1 MQTGKRKKVNLRATH
16 PALLILYFFSAIV
29 FSMLTLNPAYLLIS
43 FIAALCLNFYLE
55 GVGKTLRF
63 LRYFVPVHLL
73 LVLANALFSGNGLTV
88 IFYLRGRPVTLESIV
103 FGFAAGLMLLTI
115 LLWFRAYQ
123 EVSSSDQIIAMGGKR
138 FPQTSLLLG
147 MILRYVPDTLQHG
160 QKVKMSQNALVGTEK
175 LPRKER
181 LAFYTRMSTVLMS
194 WSMENALDTSI
205 AMRAKGFPSEQRSSY
220 KRERFSS
227 YDAVGVAFLL
237 LMILLQIVGYA
248 RGLTAF
254 QYYPILNWQ
263 TEMSSELI
271 VILTVYAL
279 FLFFPFYV
287 ELADW
292 WSLKK
297 IRRAEE
303 QFSNERMNP
312 WQAQESGERSQEK
325 ETIVKKKE
333 NAQRIAPRSEYQ
345 SDCYDSVYA
354 VELEDLSFTY
364 PNSGQ
369 KALDNLSL
377 RFERGSL
384 ILLTGA
390 SGSGKTTLLRVLAP
404 VLTPAGELNGNRII
418 YGEEAASYES
428 AEKTVQIGFV
438 QQNPDNQIILDSVW
452 HELAFGLENKGL
464 SQQDIE
470 RRLAETSTFFGI
482 SDWMDRKVSEL
493 SGGEKQILNLASSL
507 VMQPDLLL
515 LDEPIA
521 QLDPIS
527 RKRFLSLLGRVH
539 DETGTTIVISEH
551 VIDDIL
557 PHADSVIQLEAGAV
571 SFSGGVEAYLR
582 HLTAT
587 DDKFQISIPLSAR
600 MVAQNG
606 AGSEGET
613 EAALPLTVRAGRQF
627 LQKHKAEL
635 ATKPETPTPTSLD
648 LSQRTNILEARDLW
662 FRYEK
667 DAPFV
672 LRGASLTIKEG
683 ELHALLGGNGSGK
696 STLMYI
702 LSRSLP
708 ALRGKIVRAPGQ
720 EVAMLNQNPM
730 SVFSQDSVRAELMEF
745 RQRFSYDES
754 DVNSIM
760 ERLNLTHL
768 AERHPYDL
776 SGGEMQKT
784 ALAKALLTKPNLLL
798 LDEPVKGLDPVAR
811 RELSQ
816 ILVELKE
823 SGMTMILITHDLDF
837 ISQLADRCSL
847 IFDGRLEGTADSREF
862 FADNAYFTTTAR
874 RLSKGI
880 LPDIVTEDDLLERL
894 RSLNDRS

>member
-1 MQTGKRKKVNLRATH
+1 M
-16 PALLILYFFSAIV
+16 
-29 FSMLTLNPAYLLIS
+29 
-43 FIAALCLNFYLE
+43 
-55 GVGKTLRF
+55 
-63 LRYFVPVHLL
+63 
-73 LVLANALFSGNGLTV
+73 
-88 IFYLRGRPVTLESIV
+88 
-103 FGFAAGLMLLTI
+103 
-115 LLWFRAYQ
+115 
-123 EVSSSDQIIAMGGKR
+123 
-138 FPQTSLLLG
+138 
-147 MILRYVPDTLQHG
+147 
-160 QKVKMSQNALVGTEK
+160 
-175 LPRKER
+175 
-181 LAFYTRMSTVLMS
+181 
-194 WSMENALDTSI
+194 
-205 AMRAKGFPSEQRSSY
+205 
-220 KRERFSS
+220 
-227 YDAVGVAFLL
+227 
-237 LMILLQIVGYA
+237 
-248 RGLTAF
+248 
-254 QYYPILNWQ
+254 
-263 TEMSSELI
+263 
-271 VILTVYAL
+271 
-279 FLFFPFYV
+279 
-287 ELADW
+287 
-292 WSLKK
+292 
-297 IRRAEE
+297 
-303 QFSNERMNP
+303 
-312 WQAQESGERSQEK
+312 
-325 ETIVKKKE
+325 
-333 NAQRIAPRSEYQ
+333 
-345 SDCYDSVYA
+345 
-354 VELEDLSFTY
+354 
-364 PNSGQ
+364 
-369 KALDNLSL
+369 
-377 RFERGSL
+377 
-384 ILLTGA
+384 
-390 SGSGKTTLLRVLAP
+390 
-404 VLTPAGELNGNRII
+404 
-418 YGEEAASYES
+418 
-428 AEKTVQIGFV
+428 
-438 QQNPDNQIILDSVW
+438 
-452 HELAFGLENKGL
+452 
-464 SQQDIE
+464 
-470 RRLAETSTFFGI
+470 
-482 SDWMDRKVSEL
+482 
-493 SGGEKQILNLASSL
+493 
-507 VMQPDLLL
+507 
-515 LDEPIA
+515 
-521 QLDPIS
+521 
-527 RKRFLSLLGRVH
+527 
-539 DETGTTIVISEH
+539 
-551 VIDDIL
+551 
-557 PHADSVIQLEAGAV
+557 

-847 IFDGRLEGTADSREF
+847 IFDGRVEGTADSREF